1 MNHPVS
7 LRIPDHVRDVIHT
20 AATQAGR
27 DFSSVAN
34 EMLSEAVRMR
44 RVPGIIFA
52 DEPHGRAPW
61 IAGTGLEVWEVVG
74 SYRDMG
80 QDWEAL
86 RRAFDWLSET
96 QLRAA
101 VAYAEA
107 YPEYVD
113 ACERREAQETPE
125 AIWRAYP
132 SLRPRP

>member
-1 MNHPVS
+1 MKQPVS
-7 LRIPDHVRDVIHT
+7 LRIPDEVRHVIQET
-20 AATQAGR
+20 AARAGR

-44 RVPGIIFA
+44 RVPGIIFV
-52 DEPHGRAPW
+52 DESSGRVPW
-61 IAGTGLEVWEVVG
+61 IAGTGLEVWDVVR
-74 SYRDMG
+74 SYIDMD

-101 VAYAEA
+101 LAYAEA

-113 ACERREAQETPE
+113 AREREEARVTPE
-125 AIWRAYP
+125 EIWRTYP